1 MSVTYSACAN
11 STWAVGFCM
20 VRLVGIIQLLLIG
33 CDGVQ
38 EVHCVLEKDA
48 SASPSG
54 HVQE

>member
-1 MSVTYSACAN
+1 MA
-11 STWAVGFCM
+11 
-20 VRLVGIIQLLLIG
+20 RLVGIIHLLLIG

-48 SASPSG
+48 SAFPSG

>member
-1 MSVTYSACAN
+1 MRKLHV
-11 STWAVGFCM
+11 AVGFCM
-20 VRLVGIIQLLLIG
+20 ARLAGIIQLLLIG